1 MNERVKNIIDKIKAL
16 WGKWTLV
23 QKLVICGA
31 LVAVIAVVAVLIG
44 VSSSSGAVKL
54 IDTPITDE
62 VARDRIILRLNQ
74 ENVSVTTGADGFL
87 YVKDES
93 TAKRMRA
100 ILVSED
106 LLPSG
111 VDPWAIFDRDR
122 WTITD
127 FERNVN
133 LRRALT
139 EEVRS
144 MIQNLDDVESASVS
158 ISLPDNR
165 NTLFRDD
172 VRTTTVAVVIT
183 PKVGSDITTNRKK
196 IEGIRRIVQL
206 AVGGIPNDSI
216 EISDNTGA
224 LISDFDNMA
233 NFDRLT
239 RIEKEQKLIARLE
252 SEYRAQVLNALQQIY
267 GSDRV
272 RELNVK
278 IDMDMSDKSV
288 QTRDYLPTVIKS
300 DNPDTPYDDS
310 EIVNSIT
317 LSSET
322 STTRWQGTG
331 FNPEGPEGVEG
342 QTPPAYRD
350 MSNLYGVS
358 EQSIVKKNELVGQRD
373 TSEVISP
380 SMGRRTVSVNIDGSW
395 SRVRDANGNLVVV
408 NGEIQRE
415 YTPLSAEEI
424 QAATRIVQ
432 DAIGYD
438 RVRGDSV
445 SVLNIQFDRS
455 AEFEEENSAYMR
467 RAQMQYTILIVLIV
481 VAALL
486 FAFILYRI
494 IRREI
499 ERRRRLAEEERMR
512 QYQLERDRAIMEA
525 ENAGMEVSMSVEE
538 RRRME
543 LQENAV
549 NMAREHPE
557 NVALLIRTWLM
568 EE

>member
-1 MNERVKNIIDKIKAL
+1 MNEWFKKFKEKIKNL
-16 WGKWTLV
+16 WRKWSIV
-23 QKLVICGA
+23 QKLVLA
-31 LVAVIAVVAVLIG
+31 AVLVVAVVGVVFLFS

-54 IDTPITDE
+54 IDTPVTDE
-62 VARDRIILRLNQ
+62 AARDRIIMRLNQ

-87 YVKDES
+87 YVKDGP
-93 TAKRMRA
+93 TARRMRA

-111 VDPWAIFDRDR
+111 IDPWAIFDRER

-144 MIQNLDDVESASVS
+144 MIQNLDDVESASVA
-158 ISLPDNR
+158 INIPDNR
-165 NTLFRDD
+165 NTLFKDD

-196 IEGIRRIVQL
+196 IEGIKRIAQL
-206 AVGGIPNDSI
+206 AVGGIPDENI
-216 EISDNTGA
+216 EISDNTGQ
-224 LISDFDNMA
+224 LISDFSSMA
-233 NFDRLT
+233 DFDRLT
-239 RIEKEQKLIARLE
+239 RIEKEQRLIAKLE

-267 GSDRV
+267 GADRV

-278 IDMDMSDKSV
+278 IEMDMSDKSV
-288 QTRDYLPTVIKS
+288 QTRDYLPTVIRA

-310 EIVNSIT
+310 EIVESVT

-322 STTRWQGTG
+322 ATTRWQGTG

-342 QTPPAYRD
+342 QTAPAYRD
-350 MSNLYGVS
+350 MSNLYGLT

-373 TSEVISP
+373 TSEVVSP

-395 SRVRDANGNLVVV
+395 ARSRDADGRLIVV
-408 NGEIQRE
+408 NGSIQRE
-415 YTPLSAEEI
+415 YTPLSSEEI

-438 RVRGDSV
+438 AMRGDSV

-455 AEFEEENSAYMR
+455 LEFEREDLDYMR
-467 RAQMQYTILIVLIV
+467 RLQTQYTILIALLA

-486 FAFILYRI
+486 FIFIMYRLI
-494 IRREI
+494 TREL
-499 ERRRRLAEEERMR
+499 ERRRRRAEEERMR
-512 QYQLERDRAIMEA
+512 QYQLERDRSILEA

>member
-1 MNERVKNIIDKIKAL
+1 MNEWLKKIIDKVKAL

-23 QKLVICGA
+23 QKLIIGGV
-31 LVAVIAVVAVLIG
+31 LVVAVVGIAVLFS
-44 VSSSSGAVKL
+44 VSSSSGMVKL

-62 VARDRIILRLNQ
+62 AVRDRIILRLNQ
-74 ENVSVTTGADGFL
+74 ENVSVTTGADNIL
-87 YVKDES
+87 YVRDDA
-93 TAKRMRA
+93 TARRMRA

-122 WTITD
+122 WSITD
-127 FERNVN
+127 FERNIN

-144 MIQNLDDVESASVS
+144 MIQNLDDVESASVA
-158 ISLPDNR
+158 INIPDNR

-172 VRTTTVAVVIT
+172 MQTTTVAVVIT
-183 PKVGSDITTNRKK
+183 PKVGSDITSNRRK
-196 IEGIRRIVQL
+196 IEGIKRIVQL
-206 AVGGIPNDSI
+206 AVGGIPDENI
-216 EISDNTGA
+216 EISDNSGQ

-233 NFDRLT
+233 DFDRLT

-267 GSDRV
+267 GPDRV

-278 IDMDMSDKSV
+278 IEMDMSDKSV
-288 QTRDYLPTVIKS
+288 QTRDYLPTVIRS

-310 EIVNSIT
+310 EIVESIT

-358 EQSIVKKNELVGQRD
+358 EQSIVRRNEVVGQRD
-373 TSEVISP
+373 TSEIISP

-395 SRVRDANGNLVVV
+395 TKSRDADGNLIVI
-408 NGEIQRE
+408 NGSIQRE

-438 RVRGDSV
+438 RTRGDSV

-455 AEFEEENSAYMR
+455 AEFEREDSEYMR
-467 RAQMQYTILIVLIV
+467 RIQTQYTILITLIV
-481 VAALL
+481 VAVLL
-486 FAFILYRI
+486 FAFVLYRM
-494 IRREI
+494 IRHEI

-512 QYQLERDRAIMEA
+512 QYQLERDRSIMEA

>member
-1 MNERVKNIIDKIKAL
+1 MNEWIKKIIDKVKAL

-23 QKLVICGA
+23 QKLILGGVL
-31 LVAVIAVVAVLIG
+31 LVAIAGIVILFS
-44 VSSSSGAVKL
+44 VSSSSGMVKL
-54 IDTPITDE
+54 VDTPITDE
-62 VARDRIILRLNQ
+62 AARDRIILRLNQ
-74 ENVSVTTGADGFL
+74 ENVNVTTGADGLL
-87 YVKDES
+87 YVKDDA
-93 TAKRMRA
+93 TARRMRA
-100 ILVSED
+100 VLVSED

-111 VDPWAIFDRDR
+111 VDPWAIFDRER

-144 MIQNLDDVESASVS
+144 MIQSLDDVESASVA
-158 ISLPDNR
+158 INLPDNR
-165 NTLFRDD
+165 NALFRDD

-183 PKVGSDITTNRKK
+183 PKVGSDITSNRRK
-196 IEGIRRIVQL
+196 IEGIKRIVQL
-206 AVGGIPNDSI
+206 ATGGIPDENI
-216 EISDNTGA
+216 EISDNSGQ
-224 LISDFDNMA
+224 LISDFDSLA
-233 NFDRLT
+233 DFDRLT

-252 SEYRAQVLNALQQIY
+252 SAYRAQVLNALQQIY
-267 GSDRV
+267 GADRV

-288 QTRDYLPTVIKS
+288 QTRDYLPTVIRA

-310 EIVNSIT
+310 EIVESIT

-358 EQSIVKKNELVGQRD
+358 EQSVVRRNEVIGQRD
-373 TSEVISP
+373 TTETVSP

-395 SRVRDANGNLVVV
+395 TKSRDADGNLIVV
-408 NGEIQRE
+408 NGSIQRE

-438 RVRGDSV
+438 RARGDSV
-445 SVLNIQFDRS
+445 SVLNIRFDRT
-455 AEFEEENSAYMR
+455 AEFDREDQDYTR
-467 RAQMQYTILIVLIV
+467 RVQMQYAILIALIA
-481 VAALL
+481 VAVLL
-486 FAFILYRI
+486 FAFVMYRMI
-494 IRREI
+494 SREI
-499 ERRRRLAEEERMR
+499 ERRRRIAEEERMR
-512 QYQLERDRAIMEA
+512 QYQLERDRSILDA
-525 ENAGMEVSMSVEE
+525 ENAGMDVSMSVEE

-549 NMAREHPE
+549 NMAKEHPE